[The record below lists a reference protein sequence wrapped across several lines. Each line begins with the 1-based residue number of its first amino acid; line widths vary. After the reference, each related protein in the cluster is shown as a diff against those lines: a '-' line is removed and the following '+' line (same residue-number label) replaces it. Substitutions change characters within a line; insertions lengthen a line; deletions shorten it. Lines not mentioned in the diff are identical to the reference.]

1 MKEGLIQEIKAY
13 FKEKEYDIRKET
25 SKYTEIQKKLEA
37 LRRDLVQATAELKML
52 EKNLF
57 VPQETLKAIK
67 KANKISY
74 AGMVTHFH
82 ERIDDVE
89 KEMNFSL
96 RLEMNNDKREVLKA
110 SLNELIGIKN
120 KNNHKDSQG
129 IKKYPNN
136 FYKM

>member
-1 MKEGLIQEIKAY
+1 M
-13 FKEKEYDIRKET
+13 
-25 SKYTEIQKKLEA
+25 
-37 LRRDLVQATAELKML
+37 QATAELRML

-74 AGMVTHFH
+74 AGMVSHFH

-96 RLEMNNDKREVLKA
+96 RLEMNNDKR
-110 SLNELIGIKN
+110 
-120 KNNHKDSQG
+120 
-129 IKKYPNN
+129 
-136 FYKM
+136 

>member
-25 SKYTEIQKKLEA
+25 SKYTEIQKKLDT
-37 LRRDLVQATAELKML
+37 LRRDLVQATAEMKML

-74 AGMVTHFH
+74 AGMVSHFH
-82 ERIDDVE
+82 
-89 KEMNFSL
+89 
-96 RLEMNNDKREVLKA
+96 
-110 SLNELIGIKN
+110 
-120 KNNHKDSQG
+120 
-129 IKKYPNN
+129 
-136 FYKM
+136 